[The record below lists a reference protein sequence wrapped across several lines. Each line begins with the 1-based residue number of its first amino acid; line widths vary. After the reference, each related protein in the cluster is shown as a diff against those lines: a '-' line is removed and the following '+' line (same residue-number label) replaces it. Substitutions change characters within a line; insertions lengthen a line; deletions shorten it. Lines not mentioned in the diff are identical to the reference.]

1 MGGGSSRSS
10 SQPAYVA
17 TAHYAPSI
25 AYRHPYNVQL
35 GNSNP
40 ELWGQGQLRSYYQ
53 PGYSWDPAVGCNKNF
68 VGSYKCGKNTPKSIS
83 AQQAT
88 GTVIAF
94 DCSAEHN
101 TCTNFRLELTTSGEL
116 RFTDRDGNAISAAN
130 GSASAFTTNNGAKKT
145 NESVN
150 PDQLPGDIAKL
161 NAMVLN
167 GNLPGALNLKRV
179 YVKYMYP
186 TQSLVRGE
194 YLCSETGN
202 CFLVLTSSGGL
213 EVRALKIKSSKKTAE
228 GDNKN
233 KFIATDAPSCALYEL
248 EGVNVENLGKVAN
261 ISIDG
266 KRRMYGNSQLALG
279 RKYVEIQGTD
289 SAGRVLS
296 YDNPGNALETITND
310 TGAIDYCFEQCSNRS
325 DCGGFVVSSADTG
338 TCQLKTADMFPVGD
352 RVQSNSAHL
361 YKRLYAPKP
370 VSESCSKPEN
380 TGVVA
385 IDSVLFEHYPIDKSD
400 PRMSRSTLCGVDQ
413 IVETPSSDFASASDN
428 LTSIYDRIM
437 SGIKSMI
444 KKQTQYNLIR
454 DDPAMNVG
462 EKIGNYTRMT
472 DEIGEHVERE
482 ATIKGA
488 EEDTRLDLISETY
501 KYILWS
507 ILAIAIIISI
517 VYYGDIGS
525 YPTNISALTDVFKS
539 SSSEEE

>member
-1 MGGGSSRSS
+1 MGTGSST
-10 SQPAYVA
+10 P

-83 AQQAT
+83 TSQAT

-116 RFTDRDGNAISAAN
+116 RFTDRAGNAISASTPN
-130 GSASAFTTNNGAKKT
+130 GTAAFTTNNDSKKT
-145 NESVN
+145 NESLN
-150 PDQLPGDIAKL
+150 PGQLPGDIAKL

-167 GNLPGALNLKRV
+167 GKLPGLPGELNLKRAH
-179 YVKYMYP
+179 VKYMHP

-202 CFLVLTSSGGL
+202 CFLVLTSSGAL
-213 EVRALKIKSSKKTAE
+213 EVRALKIKSTIQTA

-233 KFIATDAPSCALYEL
+233 KFIGTHSDAVALYEL
-248 EGVNVENLGKVAN
+248 EGLNVDNLGKVAN

-266 KRRMYGNSQLALG
+266 KRRMYSNGQLALG
-279 RKYVEIQGTD
+279 SKYVEIQGTD

-310 TGAIDYCFEQCSNRS
+310 TGAIDYCFDQCSNRP
-325 DCGGFVVSSADTG
+325 DCGGFAVSTADTG
-338 TCQLKTADMFPVGD
+338 TCQLKTTGMFPVGD

-370 VSESCSKPEN
+370 VSESCSKPDN
-380 TGVVA
+380 SGVVA
-385 IDSVLFEHYPIDKSD
+385 IDSVLFEHYPIDKAD

-413 IVETPSSDFASASDN
+413 IVETPSSDFASAAAN
-428 LTSIYDRIM
+428 LTSIYDSIM
-437 SGIKSMI
+437 NGIASLI
-444 KKQTQYNLIR
+444 KKQTIYNLIR
-454 DDPAMNVG
+454 DDPAMNV
-462 EKIGNYTRMT
+462 EEQIGTYTT
-472 DEIGEHVERE
+472 TTNEIGKHMERE
-482 ATIKGA
+482 ETVKGA
-488 EEDTRLDLISETY
+488 EEDTRIELISETY

-507 ILAIAIIISI
+507 ILAIAIIIAI
-517 VYYGDIGS
+517 VFYGDIGS
-525 YPTNISALTDVFKS
+525 YPTNISALTDVFKPS
-539 SSSEEE
+539 STESS

>member
-1 MGGGSSRSS
+1 MGGGSSKST
-10 SQPAYVA
+10 YVA

-25 AYRHPYNVQL
+25 AYRHPYNVKL

-40 ELWGQGQLRSYYQ
+40 ELWGQGQYRSYYQ

-83 AQQAT
+83 AEQAT

-101 TCTNFRLELTTSGEL
+101 ACTNFRLELTTSGEL
-116 RFTDRDGNAISAAN
+116 RFTDRNGDEMATPTRAAYAFNA
-130 GSASAFTTNNGAKKT
+130 NNSAKKT
-145 NESVN
+145 NESLN
-150 PDQLPGDIAKL
+150 PGQLPGDIAKL

-167 GNLPGALNLKRV
+167 SQLPNLTRRHV
-179 YVKYMYP
+179 QYMYP
-186 TQSLVRGE
+186 TQSLVQGQ
-194 YLCSETGN
+194 YLCSQTGN
-202 CFLVLTSSGGL
+202 CFLVLTPSGAL
-213 EVRALKIKSSKKTAE
+213 EVRALKIKSSKQTAE

-233 KFIATDAPSCALYEL
+233 KFIGTDPQAQSCALYEL
-248 EGVNVENLGKVAN
+248 EGLNVDNLGKVAN

-266 KRRMYGNSQLALG
+266 KRRMYSNGQLALG

-310 TGAIDYCFEQCSNRS
+310 TGAIDYCFEQCSNRP
-325 DCGGFVVSSADTG
+325 DCGGFVVSTADTG
-338 TCQLKTADMFPVGD
+338 TCQLKTTDMFPVGN
-352 RVQSNSAHL
+352 RVKSNSAHL

-370 VSESCSKPEN
+370 VSESCSKPDN
-380 TGVVA
+380 SGVVA
-385 IDSVLFEHYPIDKSD
+385 IDSVLFDHYPIDKAD

-413 IVETPSSDFASASDN
+413 IVETPTSDFASASDN

-437 SGIKSMI
+437 GGIRSLI

-462 EKIGNYTRMT
+462 EKIGTYTTMT
-472 DEIGEHVERE
+472 DEIGEHMERE
-482 ATIKGA
+482 ETVKGA
-488 EEDTRLDLISETY
+488 EEDTRIELISETY

-507 ILAIAIIISI
+507 ILAIAIIIAI
-517 VYYGDIGS
+517 VFYGDIGS
-525 YPTNISALTDVFKS
+525 YPTNISALTDVFKPS
-539 SSSEEE
+539 AESESE